1 MILGPA
7 SALAFPSLSIYT
19 GNSLIKALLSYAN
32 HLSHKEYCSHT
43 HLCKGH
49 AVGLIL
55 HTTHD
60 RWRRIQTWEFH
71 SIWIDRRL
79 KKKKEKKFMCVMAF
93 ITKSHTGSWQEE
105 TLIKKW
111 QMEGVILPEEGLL
124 LRGEGGA
131 KVKSGWIGGLL
142 LWGGEPNAGKCWR
155 FSSPICTSGSGEW
168 KCKYYGPQ
176 FQNMRYIKG
185 VIFRYTYIYP
195 ASCSPQS
202 QFASLCVSHLSPSSA
217 SGVFFSPSHLKGLK
231 DDLFYLRNL
240 YSKTLKTSFKCSN
253 LQTCP
258 EFPGTGLV
266 VAVLAHRCWTRTW
279 VADEPDSDA
288 GGGSPA
294 RRKGG

>member
-1 MILGPA
+1 
-7 SALAFPSLSIYT
+7 
-19 GNSLIKALLSYAN
+19 
-32 HLSHKEYCSHT
+32 
-43 HLCKGH
+43 
-49 AVGLIL
+49 
-55 HTTHD
+55 
-60 RWRRIQTWEFH
+60 
-71 SIWIDRRL
+71 
-79 KKKKEKKFMCVMAF
+79 MAF

-185 VIFRYTYIYP
+185 NFQVYLHLPCFLFSSISIRF
-195 ASCSPQS
+195 
-202 QFASLCVSHLSPSSA
+202 SLRFSSLA
-217 SGVFFSPSHLKGLK
+217 FFCLRRFLFSKSSKGLK
-231 DDLFYLRNL
+231 DNLFHLRNL

>member
-1 MILGPA
+1 MPTT
-7 SALAFPSLSIYT
+7 S
-19 GNSLIKALLSYAN
+19 
-32 HLSHKEYCSHT
+32 LSHKEYCSYT

-71 SIWIDRRL
+71 SIWNDR
-79 KKKKEKKFMCVMAF
+79 KKKKKLDYAMAF
-93 ITKSHTGSWQEE
+93 ITKSQAGSWQEE
-105 TLIKKW
+105 TLINKW

-168 KCKYYGPQ
+168 KCKYYRPQ
-176 FQNMRYIKG
+176 SENMRYIKG

-202 QFASLCVSHLSPSSA
+202 QFASLCVSHLLPSSA
-217 SGVFFSPSHLKGLK
+217 SGVFFSPSHLK
-231 DDLFYLRNL
+231 
-240 YSKTLKTSFKCSN
+240 
-253 LQTCP
+253 
-258 EFPGTGLV
+258 V
-266 VAVLAHRCWTRTW
+266 
-279 VADEPDSDA
+279 
-288 GGGSPA
+288 
-294 RRKGG
+294 